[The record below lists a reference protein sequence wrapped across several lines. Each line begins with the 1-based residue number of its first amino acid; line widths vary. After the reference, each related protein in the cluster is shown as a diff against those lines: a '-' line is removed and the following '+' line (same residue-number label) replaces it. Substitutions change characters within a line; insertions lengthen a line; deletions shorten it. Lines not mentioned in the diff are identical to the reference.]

1 METISSE
8 FLDLY
13 FTVDEFL
20 LAIAIMAAVTI
31 LSFILL
37 LVNMAKTKKNRK
49 EV

>member
-37 LVNMAKTKKNRK
+37 YFYISKKNK
-49 EV
+49 IT